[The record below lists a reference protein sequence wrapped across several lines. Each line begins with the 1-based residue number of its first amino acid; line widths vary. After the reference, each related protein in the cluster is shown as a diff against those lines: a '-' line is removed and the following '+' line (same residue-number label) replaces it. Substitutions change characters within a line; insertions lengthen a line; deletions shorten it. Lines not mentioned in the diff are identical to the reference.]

1 MKNLLKGFVLFALI
15 VLLTACGTSN
25 EADENVQ
32 TIKIGVNGS
41 DGAQWDV
48 LQELVEDDGIK
59 IELVEFSDYTLPNNA
74 LANGDIDL
82 NSFQHIAFLSQFV
95 VENNVDISPIAST
108 VIAPLGIYSTK
119 VESIDDIKDGAK
131 IAVPDDPSNLGR
143 ALTLLETAGLITLK
157 EGTGLFG
164 DTTAIEDNPKNLEI
178 IPMVAQ
184 QTPRVLEDVTA
195 SVINNGIAGQA
206 GLDPVND
213 PVYLED
219 GHSDEVLPYVN
230 IFASRTEDLDNET
243 YLKIA
248 ELYQSEQVA
257 KAIEEETEGGSILID
272 IQQKELLDTFESLK
286 GDE

>member
-1 MKNLLKGFVLFALI
+1 MKNLLKGFGVFVLIL
-15 VLLTACGTSN
+15 VLAACGAKG
-25 EADENVQ
+25 EADADVQ

-48 LQELVEDDGIK
+48 LQELVEEDGIK

-119 VESIDDIKDGAK
+119 LDSIDDIEDGAK

-206 GLDPVND
+206 GLDPVED

-219 GHSDEVLPYVN
+219 GRSEEVLPYVN

-257 KAIEEETEGGSILID
+257 KAIAEETDGGSILID
-272 IQQKELLDTFESLK
+272 IPQEELLDTFESLK

>member
-119 VESIDDIKDGAK
+119 VESIDDIKEGAK

>member
-25 EADENVQ
+25 EADEDVQ